1 MLLEIAA
8 SEGRGS
14 LRGICRHW
22 GSQGKGDT
30 VLVQTAQRGAP
41 EVPFECARGR
51 FCQTLGATGPGT
63 QVSPGPLAC

>member
-14 LRGICRHW
+14 LCGICRHW

-30 VLVQTAQRGAP
+30 APILNARRGAH
-41 EVPFECARGR
+41 EVPLECAGR
-51 FCQTLGATGPGT
+51 PF
-63 QVSPGPLAC
+63 